1 VSPITTHVL
10 DAALG
15 TPAGGLELALYKQA
29 PGARDVWE
37 RIAGGVTNDDGR
49 VPALLPASDYIAPG
63 RRAAGRLCGA
73 CCSVAPAALGAS
85 RAPGWEAR

>member
-1 VSPITTHVL
+1 MSPITTHVL

-15 TPAGGLELALYKQA
+15 APARGLELALYKQS

-37 RIAGGVTNDDGR
+37 RIAGGFTNDDGR

-63 RRAAGRLCGA
+63 RCAAGGCAGGGRRPA
-73 CCSVAPAALGAS
+73 C
-85 RAPGWEAR
+85 